1 MEQEEKTEE
10 TTETVDF
17 GTNWLVVDDKGSEEI
32 ESPTQ
37 SF

>member
-1 MEQEEKTEE
+1 MEQEEEITE
-10 TTETVDF
+10 TTETIDF
-17 GTNWLVVDDKGSEEI
+17 GTNWLVVDDEGSKEI